1 MVPAFGVFRNYAEGQ
16 PRLGVAG
23 VGSRASAG
31 SRPPTPLSPVV
42 SCATLPG
49 VSREPRGA
57 VDEEEAPS
65 QDRDSF
71 NVFINYRR
79 EDSAGHAGRLYDAL
93 SKRFGDDH
101 VFMDVDAIEPGE
113 DFTEVVEQK
122 VGSCDVLI
130 ALIGRSWVTT
140 TDREGRRRLHKPHD
154 WVRQEIQTALERRD
168 TRVIPALVQGAEM
181 PAPDEL
187 PEPLRKL
194 SNRNAVELRDARWGD
209 DVGRLIKHLEGLAGP
224 RAQRSAPAAETTQ
237 EPPRARPRRLMP
249 LLIGAGVLVLA
260 AVSAAVLLLSGGGSS
275 DQDETAR
282 WVRQTDALLV
292 HSART
297 RGGLNDLV
305 EDVDDRAI
313 SREAALRRIDEII
326 GQRRNLRDSL
336 PVDPPPSF
344 RRARQLLRASVVAS
358 LKDDQAVRRWIDA
371 VYRGSPHVS
380 RLDREWRRLSGVVT
394 TKKEQFL
401 SEYNALRQRELDL
414 PPTTP
419 SY

>member
-1 MVPAFGVFRNYAEGQ
+1 
-16 PRLGVAG
+16 
-23 VGSRASAG
+23 
-31 SRPPTPLSPVV
+31 
-42 SCATLPG
+42 

-57 VDEEEAPS
+57 VETQEAPA
-65 QDRDSF
+65 QDQHSF

-93 SKRFGDDH
+93 SERFGEDH
-101 VFMDVDAIEPGE
+101 VFMDVDAIDPGE
-113 DFTEVVEQK
+113 DFAEVVEQK

-194 SNRNAVELRDARWGD
+194 SHRNAVELRDARWGD
-209 DVGRLIKHLEGLAGP
+209 DVARLVKHLDALAGP
-224 RAQRSAPAAETTQ
+224 RAPRSVPPAETAEQ
-237 EPPRARPRRLMP
+237 PPRARPRRLVP

-260 AVSAAVLLLSGGGSS
+260 AVAAAVLLLSGGGSAE
-275 DQDETAR
+275 QAEMER
-282 WVRQTDALLV
+282 YVRQTDALLS

-297 RGGLNDLV
+297 RGDLNGLIG
-305 EDVDDRAI
+305 DVQRRAI
-313 SREAALRRIDEII
+313 SREAALSRIDQII
-326 GQRRNLRDSL
+326 GQRRTLRDSL
-336 PVDPPPSF
+336 PVDTPPLF
-344 RRARQLLRASVVAS
+344 RRPQELLRASIVAS
-358 LKDDQAVRRWIDA
+358 LEDDEAVRRWIDA
-371 VYRGSPHVS
+371 VYRGSPEAS
-380 RLDREWRRLSGVVT
+380 RLFGEVGRLSVSAT
-394 TKKEQFL
+394 AKKEQFL

-414 PPTTP
+414 PPTNP